1 MSGNYK
7 HEGMPLNETI
17 IRSILNKAI
26 LYSLWPQQGWL
37 SVREFKDRI
46 EQLHLRNGGQPFQL
60 RDFHTNL
67 RDILRELES
76 QGKAELVMEG
86 GKGYWRLVVSNYV
99 GS

>member
-1 MSGNYK
+1 MSENYK
-7 HEGMPLNETI
+7 HEGKPLNGTI

-26 LYSLWPQQGWL
+26 LYSLWPQQEWL

-46 EQLHLRNGGQPFQL
+46 EQLHLRNGGQPSQL
-60 RDFHTNL
+60 KDFHTNL
-67 RDILRELES
+67 RDILRELEA

-86 GKGYWRLVVSNYV
+86 GKGCWRLVVPNCV